1 MPTYMCED
9 VPPSIICNK
18 EKLERSQMSNAN
30 THTHTHT
37 QDKKVLLYEY
47 YNIYILDLNISLSIN
62 LTIDSQKFD
71 SERHIYHICK
81 F

>member
-18 EKLERSQMSNAN
+18 EKLERPQMSN

-37 QDKKVLLYEY
+37 HTHTEQED
-47 YNIYILDLNISLSIN
+47 SIV
-62 LTIDSQKFD
+62 
-71 SERHIYHICK
+71 
-81 F
+81 